1 MSSKSRIVGVDEAGR
16 GAVIGPLVV
25 AGVAVIEDTIPRL
38 EEAGVKDSKKLT
50 RKRREELY
58 NWITSTGIENKFE
71 LIEPER
77 VDSYTR
83 RSGGPGIN
91 MLEVEAIISVAEALK
106 PNTLIVDSPAKNT
119 EPIRSKISEHLPGV
133 RVICQCHADA
143 NYPVVA
149 AASIVAKVIRD
160 TALSDLAKTL
170 GEIGSGYPSDPMTIA
185 FLHRLVRQKGLT
197 DFVRR
202 SWRTV
207 DRVMPTLREYLGW
220 EDSSGEG

>member
-1 MSSKSRIVGVDEAGR
+1 MSRLSRVVGVDEAGR

-25 AGVAVIEDTIPRL
+25 AGIAVSEDMIPRL

-58 NWITSTGIENKFE
+58 KWLTSTGVENRFE

-77 VDSYTR
+77 VDIYTR
-83 RSGGPGIN
+83 RRGGPGIN
-91 MLEVEAIISVAEALK
+91 TLEIEAIVSLAEVLR
-106 PNTLIVDSPAKNT
+106 PDVMIVDSPSKNT
-119 EPIRSKISEHLPGV
+119 ESIRSKISQHLAGV
-133 RVICQCHADA
+133 RVICQCHADEE
-143 NYPVVA
+143 YPVVA

-160 TALSDLAKTL
+160 AALSDLAKTL
-170 GEIGSGYPSDPMTIA
+170 GDIGSGYPSDPRTLA

-197 DFVRR
+197 DVVRR

-207 DRVMPTLREYLGW
+207 DRVMPTLGEYLGL